1 MAQTPAIGYL
11 ARMTS
16 SHDVVLIT
24 GASSGIGETVA
35 RAFAAKGASLV
46 LVARRR
52 ERLEALAAEFSVPTH
67 IVAADVREAEAV
79 RSAIDTLPDAFRAVT
94 VLVNGAGLALGM
106 EPAQASGLSDWH
118 TMVDTNVK
126 GLLNVTHA
134 LLPGMVERRRGHVIN
149 LGSVAGTYPYPG
161 GHVYGGTKAFVHQF
175 SLALRSDL
183 QGTGVR
189 VTCIEPGMVETDFSS
204 VRFKGDEARA
214 AAVYKGADALTP
226 GDIAEAVVWCAS
238 QPARVNV
245 NTLELMPVRQAFSPF
260 AIHRT

>member
-1 MAQTPAIGYL
+1 MNQQET
-11 ARMTS
+11 
-16 SHDVVLIT
+16 VVVT
-24 GASSGIGETVA
+24 GASSGIGEAVV
-35 RAFAAKGASLV
+35 RAFAARGAALV

-52 ERLEALAAEFSVPTH
+52 ERLEALARGLGVPVH
-67 IVAADVREAEAV
+67 VAAADVRDSDEV
-79 RSAIDTLPDAFRAVT
+79 RAALSDMPEPFAAVT
-94 VLVNGAGLALGM
+94 VLVNGAGLALGQ
-106 EPAQASGLSDWH
+106 EPAHTSQLGDWH

-134 LLPGMVERRRGHVIN
+134 LLPGMAARRRGHVIN

-189 VTCIEPGMVETDFSS
+189 VTCIEPGMVETDFSA

-214 AAVYKGADALTP
+214 AAVYQGADPLTP

-245 NTLELMPVRQAFSPF
+245 NSLELMPVRQAFSPF
-260 AIHRT
+260 AIHRTTPST